1 MKKWLGA
8 AKHSASSSTHSL
20 SALEEP
26 QALENAMAAVSY
38 ILNDD
43 VETAEAELLKGN
55 SPFHKLGQGLSSF
68 LRAALGFEQDI
79 MREAS
84 DRLSQAESAAYDH
97 QRHADKNAYH
107 SKIYPPGSEYALC
120 LSEAQLMSAVV
131 AVLTESLSESIKG
144 FYKMRKAYVALQE
157 IADAEKRYLKGRS
170 SASVASSSTRS
181 TVNSAPSLASEAPSI
196 SGQTLVAPDEDVDD
210 DFVDADETITGPAT
224 PTTYQGHLESKEL
237 ESKLEN
243 LSIRPG
249 SSSTQT
255 PVPPVVEEDDFS
267 DFANHPI
274 DLFVH
279 SGTNLCFGLMQLML
293 SLIPPAFS
301 KLLYIIGFKGD
312 RELGIQMLWR
322 ATQYSNINGA
332 MAGLVTLGFYNLTVG
347 FCDIVTSDAYPKE
360 RLTTLL
366 VQMRKRYPQS
376 RLWRLEEARMLAAN
390 KQLEDA
396 VTMCGTHEKSPLKQV
411 EALQW
416 FEKSLNCMYMHRYE
430 ECATSFL
437 TCVELNNWSHGL
449 YYYIAGVCYVELYRE
464 AKSVDAGRAQK
475 YATRATELLRKVPIH
490 AGKKRFMA
498 RQLPFDAFVTRKI
511 TKWEERSKARGV
523 SFVDAVGIAPVEEI
537 IYFWAGFKRMRKEH
551 LVHSLERLA
560 WSEQNGCHDNA
571 VDELATLSL
580 LRATV
585 TRWLGDTKTA
595 RQILETQVLTHEWS
609 EFKGG
614 NKDNWSLPVAHYEMS
629 VIEWIEAG
637 GEKGSRQQLESCSRW
652 VEKAAKWEAYDLDAR
667 VGLKVTT
674 ARETLKKCGITPA
687 A

>member
-43 VETAEAELLKGN
+43 VETAEAELSKGN

-170 SASVASSSTRS
+170 SASVTSTSTRS

-196 SGQTLVAPDEDVDD
+196 SGQTLVAADEDVDD

-267 DFANHPI
+267 DFTNHPI

-332 MAGLVTLGFYNLTVG
+332 MAGLVTLGFYNVTVG

-430 ECATSFL
+430 
-437 TCVELNNWSHGL
+437 
-449 YYYIAGVCYVELYRE
+449 
-464 AKSVDAGRAQK
+464 
-475 YATRATELLRKVPIH
+475 
-490 AGKKRFMA
+490 
-498 RQLPFDAFVTRKI
+498 
-511 TKWEERSKARGV
+511 
-523 SFVDAVGIAPVEEI
+523 
-537 IYFWAGFKRMRKEH
+537 
-551 LVHSLERLA
+551 
-560 WSEQNGCHDNA
+560 
-571 VDELATLSL
+571 
-580 LRATV
+580 
-585 TRWLGDTKTA
+585 
-595 RQILETQVLTHEWS
+595 
-609 EFKGG
+609 
-614 NKDNWSLPVAHYEMS
+614 
-629 VIEWIEAG
+629 
-637 GEKGSRQQLESCSRW
+637 
-652 VEKAAKWEAYDLDAR
+652 
-667 VGLKVTT
+667 
-674 ARETLKKCGITPA
+674 
-687 A
+687 

>member
-8 AKHSASSSTHSL
+8 AKHSATSSTHSL
-20 SALEEP
+20 TALEEP
-26 QALENAMAAVSY
+26 QAH
-38 ILNDD
+38 
-43 VETAEAELLKGN
+43 VETAEAELSKGN
-55 SPFHKLGQGLSSF
+55 SPFHKLGQGVVAF
-68 LRAALGFEQDI
+68 LRATLGFEQDI

-84 DRLSQAESAAYDH
+84 ERLGQAESAAYDH
-97 QRHADKNAYH
+97 QRRADKDAYH

-120 LSEAQLMSAVV
+120 LAESQLMSAVV
-131 AVLTESLSESIKG
+131 AVLNESLSESIKG
-144 FYKMRKAYVALQE
+144 FYKLRKAYVALQE

-170 SASVASSSTRS
+170 STSVGSTSTKS
-181 TVNSAPSLASEAPSI
+181 TVNSAPSIASTSNATSV
-196 SGQTLVAPDEDVDD
+196 SGQTLVAQDEDDDD
-210 DFVDADETITGPAT
+210 DFVDADESIAAAAT

-237 ESKLEN
+237 ESKLGN
-243 LSIRPG
+243 LSIRPA
-249 SSSTQT
+249 SSSTQVPAA
-255 PVPPVVEEDDFS
+255 PVIEEDDFS
-267 DFANHPI
+267 EFSNHPV
-274 DLFVH
+274 DLFIH
-279 SGTNLCFGLMQLML
+279 SGSNLCFGLLQLML

-322 ATQYSNINGA
+322 ATQYSNVNGA
-332 MAGLVTLGFYNLTVG
+332 MAGLIALGYYNVTVG
-347 FCDIVTSDAYPKE
+347 FCDITTSDAYPKE

-366 VQMRKRYPQS
+366 FQMRKRYPES
-376 RLWRLEEARMLAAN
+376 RLWRLEEARMMAAD

-396 VTMCGTHEKSPLKQV
+396 VKMCGTDEKSPLKQV

-416 FEKSLNCMYMHRYE
+416 FEKSLNCMYLHRYE

-449 YYYIAGVCYVELYRE
+449 YYYIAGACYVELYRE
-464 AKSVDAGRAQK
+464 AKSVDAGRAK
-475 YATRATELLRKVPIH
+475 RYADRATELLRKVPVH

-511 TKWEERSKARGV
+511 NKWEERSKTRGIA
-523 SFVDAVGIAPVEEI
+523 FVDAVGVAPVEEI

-585 TRWLGDTKTA
+585 TRWLGDTATA
-595 RQILETQVLTHEWS
+595 RQILETQVLNHEWS

-629 VIEWIEAG
+629 VIEWIDAG
-637 GEKGSRQQLESCSRW
+637 GERGNKQQLEICSRW

-674 ARETLKKCGITPA
+674 ARETLKKCGITA
-687 A
+687 ITA

>member
-8 AKHSASSSTHSL
+8 AKLSTSSSTHSL
-20 SALEEP
+20 SALDEP

-43 VETAEAELLKGN
+43 VETAEAELSKGN
-55 SPFHKLGQGLSSF
+55 SPFHKLGQGVVSF

-84 DRLSQAESAAYDH
+84 ERLGQAETAAYDH
-97 QRHADKNAYH
+97 QRHADKNAYQ

-120 LSEAQLMSAVV
+120 LAEAQLMSAVV
-131 AVLTESLSESIKG
+131 AVLNESLSESIKG

-157 IADAEKRYLKGRS
+157 IADAEKRYMKGRS
-170 SASVASSSTRS
+170 STSVAGTSTRS
-181 TVNSAPSLASEAPSI
+181 TVKPAPSLASTAPSI
-196 SGQTLVAPDEDVDD
+196 SGQTLVAQDEDDDD
-210 DFVDADETITGPAT
+210 DFVDADENLIPAT

-237 ESKLEN
+237 ESKLGN

-249 SSSTQT
+249 SSSTMT
-255 PVPPVVEEDDFS
+255 PVVPVVEEDDFT
-267 DFANHPI
+267 DFSNHPV
-274 DLFVH
+274 DLFIH
-279 SGTNLCFGLMQLML
+279 SGSNLCFGLLQLML

-322 ATQYSNINGA
+322 ATRYTNVNGA
-332 MAGLVTLGFYNLTVG
+332 MAGLITLGYYNLTVG

-376 RLWRLEEARMLAAN
+376 RLWRLEEARMLAAD

-416 FEKSLNCMYMHRYE
+416 FEKSLNCMYLHRYE

-449 YYYIAGVCYVELYRE
+449 YYYIAGACYVELYRE
-464 AKSVDAGRAQK
+464 AKSIDAGRAEK
-475 YATRATELLRKVPIH
+475 YAARATELLRKVPIH

-498 RQLPFDAFVTRKI
+498 RQLPFDTFVTRKI
-511 TKWEERSKARGV
+511 SKWEERAKAR
-523 SFVDAVGIAPVEEI
+523 SIAFIDAVGIAPVEEI

-551 LVHSLERLA
+551 LTHSLERLA
-560 WSEQNGCHDNA
+560 WSEANNCHDNA
-571 VDELATLSL
+571 ADELSTLYL

-585 TRWLGDTKTA
+585 TRWLGDTATA
-595 RQILETQVLTHEWS
+595 RNILETQVLKHEWNK
-609 EFKGG
+609 FKGG

-629 VIEWIEAG
+629 VIEWIDAG
-637 GEKGSRQQLESCSRW
+637 GERGSKQQLESCSRW
-652 VEKAAKWEAYDLDAR
+652 VEKAARWEAYDLDAR
-667 VGLKVTT
+667 
-674 ARETLKKCGITPA
+674 
-687 A
+687 